1 VVLLPVMVFEL
12 MRGESRA
19 GLARLL
25 GVFAGLV
32 VVELVVCRLYFGSA
46 LPLAFYLKAARGY
59 DGYRKNWYPMT
70 GVWRMVA
77 GCWVYVAALALCVRR
92 ADYRLVAALLVPLA
106 AVFAVLL
113 RVTQIMGFE
122 SRYYMPYAALLVV
135 PALLV
140 VDRRLAGSRGDWRL
154 PVVVWHGV
162 AAVVVAAVCLSAWP
176 VNFVQGLDRRA
187 HAGTPVYEDAG
198 LLTDAGGSL
207 PKVDY
212 GPVMRSL
219 TETLVGPLPRGVKI
233 AASEVGYLG
242 ARASQADI
250 IDLVGL
256 NDTDIALHGFD
267 MERLLARKPDLI
279 WMPHWDY
286 TYERG
291 LMFGSPALLEQ
302 YEVYAGAANYGIA
315 VRKDSVYRAQIEAQV
330 QAMGRELY
338 PGLTMQEYL
347 VRSASWTGQKHR
359 VGMDSR
365 EQAQR

>member
-1 VVLLPVMVFEL
+1 V
-12 MRGESRA
+12 
-19 GLARLL
+19 
-25 GVFAGLV
+25 
-32 VVELVVCRLYFGSA
+32 
-46 LPLAFYLKAARGY
+46 AF
-59 DGYRKNWYPMT
+59 
-70 GVWRMVA
+70 
-77 GCWVYVAALALCVRR
+77 
-92 ADYRLVAALLVPLA
+92 LVPLA

-122 SRYYMPYAALLVV
+122 SRYYMPYAALIVV

-140 VDRRLAGSRGDWRL
+140 VDRRLAGSRTEWPR
-154 PVVVWHGV
+154 PVVVGHGI
-162 AAVVVAAVCLSAWP
+162 AALLVVVVCLSAWP
-176 VNFVQGLDRRA
+176 VNAVQAMDRRA
-187 HAGTPVYEDAG
+187 HAGALVYEDAE
-198 LLTDAGGSL
+198 LRTDAGGSL
-207 PKVDY
+207 PKLDY

-219 TETLVGPLPRGVKI
+219 TGTLVAPLPRGVKI

-242 ARASQADI
+242 ARGAQADI

-267 MERLLARKPDLI
+267 VERLLARKPDLI

-291 LMFGSPALLEQ
+291 LMLGSPALLEQ
-302 YEVYAGAANYGIA
+302 YEVYAGAANFGIA
-315 VRKDSVYRAQIEAQV
+315 VRKDSVYRQQIEARV
-330 QAMGRELY
+330 QAMGREIY

-347 VRSASWTGQKHR
+347 VRSATWTGQKHR